1 MSDQLVFEWP
11 QSEGLK
17 AQDFF
22 VADPNAHA
30 VEMLRDHAAWPEQK
44 LILVGPEASGKSH
57 LSRIFSDSHDA
68 EIYASSS
75 VPIHYQGHLPI
86 VIEDADQIPAD
97 QQESL
102 FHLHNNLR
110 ASNIPLLLT
119 ARAAPGRW
127 PVTLPDLSSRM
138 EATATVQIN
147 EPDDTLLQVL
157 LTKLFTDRQIMP
169 SPNVINYV
177 AARMDR
183 TYVAAQQVVDQL
195 DRMALAEKKPISMKM
210 AAALLDK

>member
-1 MSDQLVFEWP
+1 M
-11 QSEGLK
+11 
-17 AQDFF
+17 
-22 VADPNAHA
+22 
-30 VEMLRDHAAWPEQK
+30 
-44 LILVGPEASGKSH
+44 
-57 LSRIFSDSHDA
+57 
-68 EIYASSS
+68 
-75 VPIHYQGHLPI
+75 
-86 VIEDADQIPAD
+86 QIK
-97 QQESL
+97 
-102 FHLHNNLR
+102 
-110 ASNIPLLLT
+110 
-119 ARAAPGRW
+119 
-127 PVTLPDLSSRM
+127 
-138 EATATVQIN
+138 